1 MTRRYGNSDKEVIVC
16 HSFPAWDTPYI
27 KSTMELMTRLSATHR
42 VIFVDY
48 HYTWKDLFKHPH
60 APKKRLTGMK
70 NRIRKEKTPYGT
82 VEVVSLPPILPI
94 NWISNSMVFKCF
106 AKLNGWWLGRFIR
119 KIKSQLDINDFTL
132 FNAFNP
138 IYGLN
143 TQRAWKA
150 KKTIYYCYDEISG
163 TQWAGKHGPKY
174 EASFAKQ
181 ADMII
186 TTSKQ
191 LQKEKSKYNANCH
204 LVPNGV
210 NLDIFQHPK
219 ISTQKT
225 KTLGY
230 IGAVDDRV
238 DFDLIHQ
245 ITQAMPDY
253 QIDIYGPMKVV
264 LPRLLMDRVKFHGAI
279 PQEALPAK
287 ICEMDACL
295 IPFVKNDLTAAIYPL
310 KVNEYLAMGKP
321 VISTNFADLSD
332 FERKISISKNH
343 DDFVSLIKKEI
354 RYNNRLKVQSRID
367 FAKGNSWD
375 ERARMLGQLLS
386 N

>member
-1 MTRRYGNSDKEVIVC
+1 MMKRSNNSDKEVIVC
-16 HSFPAWDTPYI
+16 HSFPAWDTPYV
-27 KSTMELMTRLSATHR
+27 KSTIELISRLSATHR
-42 VIFVDY
+42 VIFIDY
-48 HYTWKDLFKHPH
+48 HYTWKDILNHPN
-60 APKKRLTGMK
+60 APKKRLLGIK
-70 NRIRKEKTPYGT
+70 NGIHEEKTPYGT
-82 VEVVSLPPILPI
+82 VEVVSLPPVLPI
-94 NWISNSMVFKCF
+94 NWINNSTVFKRL
-106 AKLNGWWLGRFIR
+106 AKLNGWWLRRSIR
-119 KIKSQLDINDFTL
+119 KVKAQLGISNFTL
-132 FNAFNP
+132 INAFNP
-138 IYGLN
+138 IYGLI
-143 TQRAWKA
+143 TRKAWKA
-150 KKTIYYCYDEISG
+150 KKTIYYCYDEIAG

-191 LQKEKSKYNANCH
+191 LQKEKSKYNSNCH

-230 IGAVDDRV
+230 IGAVDDRI
-238 DFDLIHQ
+238 DFDLIHH
-245 ITQAMPDY
+245 ISQAMPDY

-264 LPRLLMDRVKFHGAI
+264 LPRLIVDRVKFHGAI

-287 ICEMDACL
+287 ISQMDACL

-321 VISTNFADLSD
+321 VISTDFADLSD
-332 FERKISISKNH
+332 FKQKISISKNH
-343 DDFVSLIKKEI
+343 DGFVSLIKKEI
-354 RYNNRLKVQSRID
+354 RYNNRLKAQARID

-375 ERARMLGQLLS
+375 ERARMLGRLLS